1 MNLQLLLVL
10 HAKKKLESSCRSREA
25 NTTLLLLEKGPEMRQ
40 EKALFSL
47 DALM

>member
-10 HAKKKLESSCRSREA
+10 HVKKKLKSWRSREA

>member
-10 HAKKKLESSCRSREA
+10 HAKKKLESCRSREA